1 MSKNNIEK
9 KIIKLRQIINE
20 NNYLYYVL
28 DAPTITDAE
37 FDRLFRELQNL
48 EERHPEF
55 ITLDSP
61 TQRIGAAPLSSF
73 ATVRHE
79 IPMLSLNNAFSDDEV
94 YAFDQR
100 IRQRLAIDGPI
111 EYVCETKLDGV
122 AVTLLYQN
130 GVLTCGATR
139 GDGTTGEDVTQ
150 NIRTI
155 PSIPLH
161 LRGKNY
167 PKLLEVRG
175 EIFLPKASFE
185 EINQRALKLG
195 QKIFVN
201 PRNAASGSLRQ
212 LDSRVTAARHLE
224 IFCFALGVLS
234 DDIILPNYHNE
245 VLQQLKEWGLRIS
258 PEVRVVKD
266 IAGCLKYY
274 RRMQQ
279 KRDNLPYEIDGVV
292 YKVNDMELQKQL
304 GYVSRAPRW
313 ALAHKFPARE
323 ESTVVQ
329 DIEFQ
334 VGRTGVLTPVARLQ
348 PVFVGGATISNATLH
363 NIDEALRKDVRV
375 GDTVIVR
382 RAGDVIPEIVSVEIA
397 KRPARTHPISLP
409 QLCPVCKSEVIK
421 PEGEVAA
428 RCTGGLYCPAQ
439 QKNSILHFA
448 SRRAMDIQG
457 LGEKIVDLLF
467 ATGLIKNI
475 VDIYLLQADQVAA
488 LKRMGDKSAKKLLS
502 TIEKSKTT
510 TLSRFIYALG
520 IREVGEATALNLA
533 HHFMSLEKIMQSDE
547 QELQQVPDIGPIV
560 AEFIVSF
567 FRQKHNREIIQRLIK
582 LGIHWPEEKKQ
593 ESLPLA
599 GQTFVITGTL
609 EKMSRDEAKEL
620 LLLQGAKV
628 TNTVSKNTSYVIVGR
643 DPGSKYDKAQEL
655 NINILDEKQFLQLVG
670 H

>member
-9 KIIKLRQIINE
+9 KITKLRQIINE
-20 NNYLYYVL
+20 HNYLYHVL

-37 FDRLFRELQNL
+37 FDRLFRELQTL

-61 TQRIGAAPLSSF
+61 TQRVGAAPLSSF
-73 ATVRHE
+73 ATVRHG

-100 IRQRLAIDGPI
+100 IRQRLAINEPL

-175 EIFLPKASFE
+175 EIFLPKAGFE
-185 EINQRALKLG
+185 EINKRALKLN

-212 LDSRVTAARHLE
+212 LDSRITAARHLE

-234 DDIILPNYHNE
+234 DDIILPNYHSE

-258 PEVRVVKD
+258 PEVRVVKN
-266 IAGCLKYY
+266 IEGCLEYY

-292 YKVNDMELQKQL
+292 YKVNNMELQKQL

-348 PVFVGGATISNATLH
+348 PVFVGGATVSNATLH
-363 NIDEALRKDVRV
+363 NIDEALRKDVRI

-382 RAGDVIPEIVSVEIA
+382 RAGDVIPEIVSVEID
-397 KRPARTHPISLP
+397 KRPASTHPISLP
-409 QLCPVCKSEVIK
+409 ELCPVCKSEVTK

-467 ATGLIKNI
+467 TTGLIKNL

-488 LKRMGDKSAKKLLS
+488 LKRMGDKSAKKLLL

-510 TLSRFIYALG
+510 TLPRFIYALG

-533 HHFMSLEKIMQSDE
+533 HHFMSLERIMHADE

-567 FRQKHNREIIQRLIK
+567 FRQKHNHEIIQRLIK
-582 LGIHWPEEKKQ
+582 LGIHWPEEKKK

-599 GQTFVITGTL
+599 GQTFVITGSL
-609 EKMSRDEAKEL
+609 ENISRDEAKEL

-628 TNTVSKNTSYVIVGR
+628 TNSVSKNTSYVIVGR
-643 DPGSKYDKAQEL
+643 DPGSKYDKAKEL
-655 NINILDEKQFLQLVG
+655 NIKILDEKQFLQLVRG
-670 H
+670 